1 MIAYIDGKLAEK
13 APTHVVID
21 CNGVGYLI
29 KISLHTYGQIQ
40 QAVDKLKL
48 YTYYQVREDAHVLYG
63 FAEIKEKNLF
73 ELLIS
78 VSGIGGNTA
87 LTILSG
93 MSPSELGEAIR
104 SQKTNVLKG
113 LKGIGPKTAER
124 MVLELK
130 DKISPELTEG
140 SGSTTSTASSP
151 VKDARKKEEA
161 VTALVQ
167 LGFNRT
173 QVEAK
178 VNDILKKQPDIAIA
192 DLIRMAM
199 KG

>member
-63 FAEIKEKNLF
+63 FAEMKEKNLF

-113 LKGIGPKTAER
+113 VKGIGPKTAER

-140 SGSTTSTASSP
+140 AGSITGTASTP

-178 VNDILKKQPDIAIA
+178 VNDILKKQPDMAIA